1 MIPLLRIELYKIF
14 RRPRTYIAFAT
25 VSAIAIL
32 IQVAMLVDGEAFVE
46 FAFHS
51 IGEQFEFGGN
61 LLNGY
66 LITYLVLQS
75 LLVHVPLLVALVAG
89 DGLAGEAAG
98 GTLRL
103 LLTKPIGRGRVVMAK
118 FFAAVIY
125 ATLLLIWLAIVGL
138 GLSLLLFGESDMIHL
153 KSDQVVFLLKDD
165 LLWRYAAAFAFA
177 AVTMTCIAALALF
190 LSAFADNSIGPI
202 VSTVGIVIFFTIVS
216 NLGLPAFDRIAPA
229 LFTTHLIGWKGF
241 FSDPVPWGDISV
253 SALILIGYAAL
264 FLAATIFYF
273 NRKDIQS

>member
-1 MIPLLRIELYKIF
+1 
-14 RRPRTYIAFAT
+14 
-25 VSAIAIL
+25 
-32 IQVAMLVDGEAFVE
+32 
-46 FAFHS
+46 
-51 IGEQFEFGGN
+51 
-61 LLNGY
+61 
-66 LITYLVLQS
+66 
-75 LLVHVPLLVALVAG
+75 
-89 DGLAGEAAG
+89 
-98 GTLRL
+98 
-103 LLTKPIGRGRVVMAK
+103 MAK

-125 ATLLLIWLAIVGL
+125 ATLLLIFLAIVGL

-202 VSTVGIVIFFTIVS
+202 VSTVGIVIFFTIIS
-216 NLGLPAFDRIAPA
+216 NLGLPAFDRIAPV

-241 FSDPVPWGDISV
+241 FSDPVPWAEIGA
-253 SALILIGYAAL
+253 SAAILVGYAAL

>member
-14 RRPRTYIAFAT
+14 RRPRTYISFAT
-25 VSAIAIL
+25 VAAIAIL
-32 IQVAMLVDGEAFVE
+32 IQVAMLVDGNAFVE
-46 FAFHS
+46 FAFQS
-51 IGEQFEFGGN
+51 IGEQFTFGGN
-61 LLNGY
+61 ILNGY
-66 LITYLVLQS
+66 LITFLVLQS

-89 DGLAGEAAG
+89 DGLAGEAAS

-138 GLSLLLFGESDMIHL
+138 GLSLVLFGESDMIHL

-165 LLWRYAAAFAFA
+165 LMWRYAAAFAFA

-241 FSDPVPWGDISV
+241 FSDPVPWGDIAV
-253 SALILIGYAAL
+253 SAAILVGYAAL
-264 FLAATIFYF
+264 FLTATIFYF

>member
-1 MIPLLRIELYKIF
+1 MLPLLRIELYKIF

-25 VSAIAIL
+25 VAAIAIL
-32 IQVAMLVDGEAFVE
+32 IQVAMLVDGESFVE

-51 IGEQFEFGGN
+51 IGDQFEFGGN

-89 DGLAGEAAG
+89 DGLAGEAAA

-125 ATLLLIWLAIVGL
+125 ATLLLIWLAVVGL
-138 GLSLLLFGESDMIHL
+138 GLSLVLFGESDMIHL

-165 LLWRYAAAFAFA
+165 LLWRYACAFAFA

-190 LSAFADNSIGPI
+190 LSVFADNSIGPI
-202 VSTVGIVIFFTIVS
+202 VSTVGIVIFFTIIS
-216 NLGLPAFDRIAPA
+216 NLGLPVFDRIAPA

-241 FSDPVPWGDISV
+241 FSDPVPWGEIGV
-253 SALILIGYAAL
+253 SALILLGYAAL

-273 NRKDIQS
+273 KRKDIQS

>member
-1 MIPLLRIELYKIF
+1 MLALLRIELYKIF
-14 RRPRTYIAFAT
+14 HRPRTYISFAT
-25 VSAIAIL
+25 VAAISIL
-32 IQVAMLVDGEAFVE
+32 IQVALLVDGRAFAD
-46 FAFHS
+46 FALQSIAEQFS
-51 IGEQFEFGGN
+51 IGGN
-61 LLNGY
+61 ILNGY
-66 LITYLVLQS
+66 LVTYLVLQS

-103 LLTKPIGRGRVVMAK
+103 LLTKPMSRGKVIMAK
-118 FFAAVIY
+118 FLASVIY
-125 ATLLLIWLAIVGL
+125 ATLLLFWLAAVGL
-138 GLSLLLFGESDMIHL
+138 GSSLLLFGESDMIHL

-165 LLWRYAAAFAFA
+165 LLWRYTAAFVFA
-177 AVTMTCIAALALF
+177 GITMTCIAALALF

-202 VSTVGIVIFFTIVS
+202 VGTVGIVIFFTIVS

-241 FSDPVPWGDISV
+241 FSDPVPWEEIRN
-253 SALILIGYAAL
+253 SALILLAYTAG
-264 FLAATIFYF
+264 FLGLTTYYF

>member
-1 MIPLLRIELYKIF
+1 MFSLLRIELYKIF

-25 VSAIAIL
+25 VAAIAIL
-32 IQVAMLVDGEAFVE
+32 IQVAMLVDGQSFVE

-51 IGEQFEFGGN
+51 VGEQFEFGGN

-89 DGLAGEAAG
+89 DGLAGEAAS

-125 ATLLLIWLAIVGL
+125 ATLLLMWLAVVGL
-138 GLSLLLFGESDMIHL
+138 GLSLILFGESDMIHL

-165 LLWRYAAAFAFA
+165 LLWRYTCAFAFA

-202 VSTVGIVIFFTIVS
+202 VSTVGIVIFFTIIS

-241 FSDPVPWGDISV
+241 FSDPVPWGEIAV
-253 SALILIGYAAL
+253 SALILLGYAAL

-273 NRKDIQS
+273 KRKDIQS

>member
-14 RRPRTYIAFAT
+14 QRPRTYISFAT
-25 VSAIAIL
+25 VAAIAVL
-32 IQVAMLVDGEAFVE
+32 IQVAMLVDGDAFAD
-46 FAFHS
+46 FALQSIAEQFS
-51 IGEQFEFGGN
+51 IGGN
-61 LLNGY
+61 ILNGY
-66 LITYLVLQS
+66 LVTYLVLLS

-103 LLTKPIGRGRVVMAK
+103 LLTKPISRGRVVMAK
-118 FFAAVIY
+118 FFASVIY
-125 ATLLLIWLAIVGL
+125 ATLLLIWLAIIGL
-138 GLSLLLFGESDMIHL
+138 GLSLILFGESDMIHL

-165 LLWRYAAAFAFA
+165 LLWRYGAAFLFA
-177 AVTMTCIAALALF
+177 ALTMTCVAALALL

-202 VSTVGIVIFFTIVS
+202 VGTVGVVIFFTIVS
-216 NLGLPAFDRIAPA
+216 NLGLPAFDRIAPF

-241 FSDPVPWGDISV
+241 FSDPVPLGEIAM
-253 SALILIGYAAL
+253 SAGVLVAYTAL
-264 FLAATIFYF
+264 FLGATIFYF